1 MERARLNVER
11 DACGCERLREYRT
24 GSSVNFAAI
33 APYLNVREE
42 QSEEGEGGC
51 VDDVDERVPG
61 QHAGA
66 VGVVRRG
73 PRRRRVHVEVC
84 AAEAERVVTVTS
96 ARVGGLVNFRV
107 WGNIH
112 GSNPVEPVRKSD
124 RKLSILEI

>member
-1 MERARLNVER
+1 M
-11 DACGCERLREYRT
+11 
-24 GSSVNFAAI
+24 
-33 APYLNVREE
+33 NVREE

-73 PRRRRVHVEVC
+73 TRRRRVHVEVC

-96 ARVGGLVNFRV
+96 ARIGELVNFRI
-107 WGNIH
+107 WGKIR

>member
-1 MERARLNVER
+1 M
-11 DACGCERLREYRT
+11 
-24 GSSVNFAAI
+24 
-33 APYLNVREE
+33 REE
-42 QSEEGEGGC
+42 QSEEGEGRC

-73 PRRRRVHVEVC
+73 TRRRRVHVEVC

-96 ARVGGLVNFRV
+96 ARIGGLVNFRT
-107 WGNIH
+107 WGKIY

-124 RKLSILEI
+124 R